1 MAGVISLIDGINR
14 RVGLTVMWLT
24 VIMAVVQFAV
34 VILRYV
40 FAIGFIPMQESIW
53 YMNGIIFMMGAG
65 FTLLQDAHVRVDVVY
80 REASA
85 RFKATVDFLGA
96 VIFLLP
102 LCIATYVLSQSYVL
116 NSWRVFEGSTE
127 ASGIQGI
134 FLLKT
139 VIWLFAFLLGIQG
152 LALALR
158 ALKAL
163 QEKDENYTPAAE
175 KGNAGH

>member
-1 MAGVISLIDGINR
+1 MTSLIGLIDGINR
-14 RVGLTVMWLT
+14 RVGLVVMWLT
-24 VIMAVVQFAV
+24 AVMALMQFTV

-85 RFKATVDFLGA
+85 RFKATVDLVGA
-96 VIFLLP
+96 FIFLLP
-102 LCIATYVLSQSYVL
+102 LCIATFVLSQSYVL
-116 NSWRVFEGSTE
+116 NAWRVLEGSTE
-127 ASGIQGI
+127 ASGLPFIY
-134 FLLKT
+134 LLKT
-139 VIWLFAFLLGIQG
+139 VIWVFALLLGLQG

-158 ALKAL
+158 AAKAL
-163 QEKDENYTPAAE
+163 FEQDEAYTPAAE